1 MNQYHALP
9 LAMGVG
15 HEVGKKIQIGADRK
29 KKFQRNANPPL
40 KELVKNLVGKKAL
53 VAVRKIPSSP
63 KHGQRF
69 FGEQPPEQEIIVIF
83 LVLLQDGFNQ
93 TFGIIGYSGTLLQKR
108 LGVNRNMHHRPVY
121 PRFTPLS
128 ERVILFSSRKSK
140 STPKPIGKEERWNP
154 VK

>member
-53 VAVRKIPSSP
+53 PAVGEIPP
-63 KHGQRF
+63 LPQNEERVF
-69 FGEQPPEQEIIVIF
+69 WEQPPEQEIVAVP

-108 LGVNRNMHHRPVY
+108 LGVNRNMHHRLVY

>member
-53 VAVRKIPSSP
+53 PAVGEIPLLP
-63 KHGQRF
+63 QNEKRF
-69 FGEQPPEQEIIVIF
+69 FWEQPPEQEIVAVP
-83 LVLLQDGFNQ
+83 LVLLQDGLDQ
-93 TFGIIGYSGTLLQKR
+93 ALC
-108 LGVNRNMHHRPVY
+108 GVGH
-121 PRFTPLS
+121 PRTPL
-128 ERVILFSSRKSK
+128 
-140 STPKPIGKEERWNP
+140 PKRP
-154 VK
+154 